1 MTKLAANLRDLMAKA
16 RLDTVQLAKK
26 TRQMRIRS
34 VAQPYISQLRNGSR
48 ENVSLDIALALAAAL
63 KCTLYEL
70 TGDERLRD
78 VEADMAKIKDIPPEA
93 EELWEAY
100 KSLDDDNPV
109 KHFIEATLLGKKP
122 NEPNGDNQHD
132 EPEKAG

>member
-1 MTKLAANLRDLMAKA
+1 MKKRGLNGL
-16 RLDTVQLAKK
+16 QLAKK
-26 TRQMRIRS
+26 
-34 VAQPYISQLRNGSR
+34 AHISQPLISRYLRSDPGGKYPSFKTL
-48 ENVSLDIALALAAAL
+48 LDLAATL
-63 KCTLYEL
+63 RCTLYEL

-122 NEPNGDNQHD
+122 DEPKRDDQHD